1 MKYKVNDKVQIKN
14 LDWYYENRDKI
25 YQIDCGN
32 VCFVHNMATLCG
44 KIVTISSIL
53 PTLEAYRIKEDDG
66 EFNWTDEMIEGLV
79 ERDEKIYPY
88 KIGDRVVLKGRNRC
102 AIITD
107 LKYDSFGNLS
117 YYINIDNDKDNSIAY
132 PTDLL
137 LPYDNKVEE
146 LVEEKTKPKFKVGD
160 RIITDT
166 NMKGKIIE
174 DVEEGWY
181 RVEFES
187 YNNIPQPNGIV
198 PEESM
203 SLAEEGSEKKL
214 SDESWKPSKE
224 EMDVLYGLAYI
235 TNKYDEHKEEVIA
248 RLYQDLKREFF
259 NGSSYENMFP
269 NTEND
274 VRRRSTIQV
283 LEYARSLDNYNQYG
297 KADIDKNIAWLE
309 KQGKSALETR
319 TDNEL
324 IEEEVGLVDK
334 FSSRW
339 VNEFNLPEGYEFKDE
354 NGNVINSSKIV
365 VEKKKKEY
373 PKTYEE
379 CCKMLGI
386 PIHGGIVLAG
396 NWCMEDGY
404 IVQHL
409 EMLRVLSKLFICR
422 DAYWKIAEDEMGLG
436 KPWEPTMETV
446 YCISRN
452 NNVIKY
458 SYRGG
463 KSNIL
468 EFPTEEMRDVFY
480 ENFKELI
487 ESCNELL

>member
-1 MKYKVNDKVQIKN
+1 MKYKVNDKVRIKS

-25 YQIDCGN
+25 DQIDCGN

-53 PTLEAYRIKEDDG
+53 PTLEVYRIKEDDS
-66 EFNWTDEMIEGLV
+66 EFNWTDEMIERLV
-79 ERDEKIYPY
+79 ERDGKIYPY

-102 AIITD
+102 ATITD
-107 LKYDSFGNLS
+107 LKYNSFGILS

-132 PTDLL
+132 PADLL
-137 LPYDNKVEE
+137 LPYDNKVEG
-146 LVEEKTKPKFKVGD
+146 LVEE
-160 RIITDT
+160 
-166 NMKGKIIE
+166 E
-174 DVEEGWY
+174 
-181 RVEFES
+181 
-187 YNNIPQPNGIV
+187 
-198 PEESM
+198 
-203 SLAEEGSEKKL
+203 SEKKL

-309 KQGKSALETR
+309 KQDKSALETR

-354 NGNVINSSKIV
+354 KGNVIDATKIV
-365 VEKKKKEY
+365 LEKKKKEY
-373 PKTYEE
+373 PKTYKECARIMGVELRNTLWGEDSTEYEE
-379 CCKMLGI
+379 Q
-386 PIHGGIVLAG
+386 
-396 NWCMEDGY
+396 MEDL
-404 IVQHL
+404 IDA
-409 EMLRVLSKLFICR
+409 FIRLKVCR
-422 DAYWKIAEDEMGLG
+422 DAYWKIAGEEMGLG
-436 KPWEPTMETV
+436 KPWKPDWTDQESPK
-446 YCISRN
+446 YCITS
-452 NNVIKY
+452 IKDQVEASKRY
-458 SYRGG
+458 YIM
-463 KSNIL
+463 NTIL
-468 EFPTEEMRDVFY
+468 AFPTEEMRDAFY

-487 ESCNELL
+487 ESCKELL